1 MYKILLYIQRKNN
14 QKFNKTQ
21 LRQVLTV
28 AAASAVS
35 FSNLAKCDDELTE
48 DDLYFFLAVQEDLAV
63 NEQQYQD
70 IKFDS
75 SAIDFINTYTAMD
88 EQLTSAYLEFI
99 SQINTVPWA
108 DRISSE
114 ISYLKTVTLES
125 DGSINTADPEFSK
138 YFYNAGPYT
147 ATDSDSGSTSSS
159 DSLPASTSA
168 PSSESAA
175 ESTTEPTTESAI
187 ELTSESTSESTTE
200 STSESTSEPTTES
213 TTEPTTE
220 STPASTSS
228 SSSASSVES
237 TDLTASTD
245 AAAHIGI
252 NAAACMGI
260 SGLVALLI

>member
-1 MYKILLYIQRKNN
+1 M
-14 QKFNKTQ
+14 Q

-28 AAASAVS
+28 AAASAAS

-75 SAIDFINTYTAMD
+75 SAIDFINTYTAVD
-88 EQLTSAYLEFI
+88 EQLTSAYFEFI

-147 ATDSDSGSTSSS
+147 AADADSDSTSTS
-159 DSLPASTSA
+159 DSIPASTSA
-168 PSSESAA
+168 PSSESTA
-175 ESTTEPTTESAI
+175 ESTTESAI
-187 ELTSESTSESTTE
+187 ESTTESTTE
-200 STSESTSEPTTES
+200 STAESTAESTTESAIESTAESTTESDIESTTESATES
-213 TTEPTTE
+213 TTE
-220 STPASTSS
+220 STLASTSS
-228 SSSASSVES
+228 SSSASSVDS

-245 AAAHIGI
+245 AAAHVGI
-252 NAAACMGI
+252 NAVACMGI